1 MKITVIGSTG
11 QLGTDLVKTLGA
23 THEVIGLTHADI
35 EVADYDKCMI
45 LKEHHPDVIINTAAF
60 HKTDQCE
67 DEPLKTFS
75 VNALGARNVALISKE
90 IDAIDICIST
100 DYVFDGTKKE
110 PYTEEDVPA
119 PINTYGI
126 SKLAAEHFTRQ
137 NPKHYIT
144 RIASVFGKAGA
155 SGKGGNFVETMI
167 KKAKNNEPITVVDDM
182 YMSPTYTKDVSSI
195 INQIITKQLPYG
207 VYHATNKGYC
217 SWYQFAE
224 QIFRFT
230 NLAPDLKPI
239 KTEQLSV
246 KAKRP
251 LFSALKSIKLP
262 LHDIE
267 VPTWQNALRNY
278 LIEKGHI

>member
-1 MKITVIGSTG
+1 MKVAVIGSTG
-11 QLGTDLVKTLGA
+11 QLGTDLVKILGA
-23 THEVIGLTHADI
+23 THEVIGFTHNDL
-35 EVADYDKCMI
+35 EVADYDSCLI
-45 LKEHHPDVIINTAAF
+45 LKKHQPDIVINTAAF

-67 DEPLKTFS
+67 EEPLKTFS
-75 VNALGARNVALISKE
+75 VNALGARNVAMITKE
-90 IDAIDICIST
+90 IDTTAIFIST
-100 DYVFDGTKKE
+100 DYVFDGSKKE
-110 PYTEEDVPA
+110 PYTEDDVPA

-137 NPKHYIT
+137 NPKHYII

-167 KKAKNNEPITVVDDM
+167 TKAKNNDPITVINDM
-182 YMSPTYTKDVSSI
+182 WMSPTYTKDASSI
-195 INQIITKQLPYG
+195 IKEIAEKQLPYG

-230 NLAPDLKPI
+230 GLTPELTPI
-239 KTEQLSV
+239 KTEQLTM

-251 LFSALKSIKLP
+251 QFSALKSIKLTNY
-262 LHDIE
+262 DIE
-267 VPTWQNALRNY
+267 VPTWQQALRKY
-278 LIEKGHI
+278 LVEKGHI

>member
-90 IDAIDICIST
+90 IEAIDICIST